1 MAATRIYIL
10 AKELGVKSSAIVKKC
25 QDEGL
30 DVKNHMSAIKAG
42 LAATIREW
50 FSEGENVTTVEVAD
64 KVNLDQV
71 RVKKKAKAKAADQVT
86 PDAAE
91 ATEVAEVAEADAD
104 APPSSVVTDEA
115 LPAGDS
121 EPAEVS
127 EGPEVEVGDVEPLA
141 PELEPAAAETPTVE
155 VSAPAAE
162 AELPAASEDPEE
174 PEETSKPMVTGP
186 EAPAGPVIVEA
197 PPAPEPVMPA
207 GPMLKKPQPAKLTG
221 PKVVRI
227 EKPEPLRPSRP
238 RTRPRSG
245 GPVTEPLIPGSG
257 GDSARGGNK
266 KGKDRTHGRRRGEG
280 ATTGTT
286 DDASRQTQSRG
297 TGRRWR
303 QRDIDERQA
312 RLEAAGGEGL
322 RLRPSRKISTKSSQL
337 AGGSRKPQKV
347 LITEPI
353 TVKDLS
359 AALAVKMGDIVT
371 KLMQQGVMAT
381 ANQVISGEVAELVA
395 LEFDMELSVE
405 YKKAEEDEIKT
416 EFDSREKKHLKKRPV
431 VAAMLGHVDHGK
443 TSLLDRIRSSQ
454 VAAGEAG
461 GITQHIGASQVKL
474 GDKVVTFIDT
484 PGHEAFTA
492 MRARGANMTD
502 VVILVVAADDGVM
515 PQTIEAISHSKA
527 AEVPIIVA
535 LNKMD
540 LPGVDL
546 NRIYAQLAEHELTP
560 SEWGG
565 DTEVVKT
572 SAITGDGIEDLLEH
586 IDYVAELKGLQ
597 ADDKIPACGWVLEA
611 RMSQQRGPVATVLV
625 KEGRMKKGDVVLAGS
640 GYGRIKMIKD
650 SLGKTIKMASSS
662 MPVEITGLGD
672 VPQAGDNFYCLG
684 EDINR
689 AKNAAE
695 QRQTQSREESLAQ
708 RSQVT
713 LDNLFS
719 QIEAGNVKELK
730 LILRAD
736 VQGSVD
742 VLRKYLMEL
751 NTEEVKINILH
762 AMPGGITEGDVILA
776 EASNAII
783 IGFNVVSDEFT
794 AKLAESKGV
803 DIRLY
808 SIIYRITEDLKK
820 SMAGLLDPEE
830 KEQVLGRA
838 TVRMPFKVTGV
849 GTVAGCY
856 VTSGMAQ
863 RSAKV
868 RLIRNNVVVRD
879 GCSIHSLK
887 HFKDDAR
894 EVKSGFECGV
904 KLAGFDDVKQ
914 DDVLEFY
921 EIIKVAR
928 TLD

>member
-50 FSEGENVTTVEVAD
+50 FTEGENVTTIEVAD

-71 RVKKKAKAKAADQVT
+71 RVKQKAKAKAAEEAA

-91 ATEVAEVAEADAD
+91 TGDDVPPSPVIAEE
-104 APPSSVVTDEA
+104 APPLD
-115 LPAGDS
+115 DS
-121 EPAEVS
+121 EPAEV
-127 EGPEVEVGDVEPLA
+127 PEAPEAGADDVEPQA
-141 PELEPAAAETPTVE
+141 PELEPVPTEAETETVE

-162 AELPAASEDPEE
+162 LEPPAASEDTEE
-174 PEETSKPMVTGP
+174 PQETAEAEPAVRGP
-186 EAPAGPVIVEA
+186 EAPAGPVVVDE

-207 GPMLKKPQPAKLTG
+207 GPMLKKPEPAKLTG

-238 RTRPRSG
+238 RPRPRSG
-245 GPVTEPLIPGSG
+245 GAATEPLMPGSG
-257 GDSARGGNK
+257 GDSGGRGGNK

-280 ATTGTT
+280 TATTE
-286 DDASRQTQSRG
+286 DASRQARS

-322 RLRPSRKISTKSSQL
+322 RLRPSRKIATKSSQL
-337 AGGSRKPQKV
+337 AGGGRKPQKV

-405 YKKAEEDEIKT
+405 YKRAEEDEIKT
-416 EFDSREKKHLKKRPV
+416 EFESREKAHLKKRPV

-443 TSLLDRIRSSQ
+443 TSLLDSIRSSQ

-572 SAITGDGIEDLLEH
+572 SAITGDGVEDLLEH

-597 ADDKIPACGWVLEA
+597 ADDMIPACGWVLEA

-640 GYGRIKMIKD
+640 GYGRVKMIKD
-650 SLGKTIKMASSS
+650 SRGKTIKTATSS

-684 EDINR
+684 DDINR

-783 IGFNVVSDEFT
+783 IGFNVVSDEFA

-868 RLIRNNVVVRD
+868 RLIRNNVVIRD
-879 GCSIHSLK
+879 GCSIDSLK

-904 KLAGFDDVKQ
+904 KLAGFDDVKL